1 MPDWTPGD
9 LAAVLG
15 NPFYAINIDPSLARP
30 HEPLVS
36 EEQWIAANVRAIEEN
51 GPEVYLRNLLSVLKG
66 NYGTQEQAGSPPRPT
81 PGRNDPCWC
90 GSGKKFKHCHG
101 R

>member
-1 MPDWTPGD
+1 LLFG
-9 LAAVLG
+9 
-15 NPFYAINIDPSLARP
+15 
-30 HEPLVS
+30 S

-51 GPEVYLRNLLSVLKG
+51 GPEVYLRSLLSILMG
-66 NYGTQEQAGSPPRPT
+66 NYATQEQIGSTPPRPT

-90 GSGKKFKHCHG
+90 GSGKKFTHCHG